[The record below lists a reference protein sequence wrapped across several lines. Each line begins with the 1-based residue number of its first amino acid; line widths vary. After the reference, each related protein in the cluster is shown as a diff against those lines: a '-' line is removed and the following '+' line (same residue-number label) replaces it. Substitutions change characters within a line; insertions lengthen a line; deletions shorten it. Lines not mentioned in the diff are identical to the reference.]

1 MLSAMGGKP
10 TPPPLGMY
18 QRERGAGEAGG
29 YKGPQSAHEPP
40 RVGEETPMM
49 RAVREREERVKR
61 ERKDEAANALRV
73 ANEREKEVQAHNN
86 RLNAIT
92 DKLKQKE
99 QQLRQIE
106 VDKAMR

>member
-1 MLSAMGGKP
+1 
-10 TPPPLGMY
+10 
-18 QRERGAGEAGG
+18 
-29 YKGPQSAHEPP
+29 
-40 RVGEETPMM
+40 
-49 RAVREREERVKR
+49 VKR